1 METIAVFIFL
11 AVAFYTTA
19 ELVKHFFPSWEQK
32 NAEEERSWLHS
43 RIDDIENQFSNLE
56 EHLEIETDYD
66 FVTDEIKYVSSK
78 MDKKS
83 A

>member
-32 NAEEERSWLHS
+32 NAEEERNWLHS
-43 RIDDIENQFSNLE
+43 RIDDIEDQFSSLE
-56 EHLEIETDYD
+56 KHLEIETAYD
-66 FVTDEIKYVSSK
+66 FETGKAKYVSSK
-78 MDKKS
+78 VDSKS
-83 A
+83 E